1 MLVIEV
7 TNAREVVRQRIGR
20 LGSRLIGKVVD
31 AEAQVEKALM
41 QEMETA
47 FRDFG
52 IEARIYSVDG
62 PAMVGRS
69 HLELPIQVREGRFDV
84 LVVAGPGTRRWPGL
98 GVRALTTLCSEMGLS
113 VGVFGGEGLRAKG
126 ALPLP
131 GTGAVAIVEDSQGR
145 IHRVEGRALVRVV
158 EPTAFPDPFEG
169 WLSPALLP
177 LETALELR
185 RQPETV

>member
-41 QEMETA
+41 QEMENA

-52 IEARIYSVDG
+52 IEARIISIDG

-69 HLELPIQVREGRFDV
+69 HLEIPVQVRE
-84 LVVAGPGTRRWPGL
+84 
-98 GVRALTTLCSEMGLS
+98 E
-113 VGVFGGEGLRAKG
+113 
-126 ALPLP
+126 
-131 GTGAVAIVEDSQGR
+131 
-145 IHRVEGRALVRVV
+145 RVV
-158 EPTAFPDPFEG
+158 R
-169 WLSPALLP
+169 L
-177 LETALELR
+177 
-185 RQPETV
+185 